1 MSAPPGMLPIPLIPP
16 IPPKMSAPAP
26 PPGITRT
33 FPPTTQAQRPPAYT
47 QSSRLAPP
55 GPDLWTSEYTSELG
69 LRAYD
74 VAAIVSGT
82 GLCIN
87 TRRYLGLS
95 SDREVEYARILYQA
109 AKEFATTY
117 EFMESLARG
126 PRPFLPLSDDE
137 SRDRILNVI
146 NSSDPLHS
154 ARTTRPHFSSAEV
167 DGDPTHPGSFV
178 GAVYSGVS
186 IPPDVEPTRR
196 RQQRTALAA
205 AVSGR
210 HREHSFSLDA
220 IHSTVNTPLP
230 SRAPSPSGASEGS
243 DEFLEDHPS
252 SSSIEAR
259 QSPPPPSASLL
270 SVTRPSNA
278 GGSPGM
284 ARVSSNSLL
293 ADFLRSQSRKR

>member
-16 IPPKMSAPAP
+16 IPPRMSAPAA
-26 PPGITRT
+26 PPGITCT
-33 FPPTTQAQRPPAYT
+33 FPPTAQAQRPPAYT
-47 QSSRLAPP
+47 QSSRSAPP
-55 GPDLWTSEYTSELG
+55 GPDLWSSEYTSELG
-69 LRAYD
+69 LCAYD
-74 VAAIVSGT
+74 IVAILSST
-82 GLCIN
+82 GLCID
-87 TRRYLGLS
+87 TRCYLGLS
-95 SDREVEYARILYQA
+95 SDREVEYAQILYQA

-117 EFMESLARG
+117 EFMEHLTCG
-126 PRPFLPLSDDE
+126 PRPFLPLSNDE
-137 SRDRILNVI
+137 SRDRLLNVI

-167 DGDPTHPGSFV
+167 NGDPTHPGSFV

-186 IPPDVEPTRR
+186 VPPNVEPTRC

-220 IHSTVNTPLP
+220 IHSTANTPLP
-230 SRAPSPSGASEGS
+230 SHAPLPSGASEGS
-243 DEFLEDHPS
+243 NEFLEDHPL
-252 SSSIEAR
+252 SSSIEAC
-259 QSPPPPSASLL
+259 QSPPPPSVSLL
-270 SVTRPSNA
+270 SVTRPLNA

-293 ADFLRSQSRKR
+293 ADFLRSRKL